1 MKGAYGRPGAPLKK
15 PSYIHV
21 CSTRGKLAGKVFAS
35 KILLTMAIRMRCA
48 FNRHHSYL
56 VPLYETTGFL
66 KALAALD

>member
-15 PSYIHV
+15 PSYRHV
-21 CSTRGKLAGKVFAS
+21 CSTRVKLADRC
-35 KILLTMAIRMRCA
+35 LLLKSSLRWPFVRCA
-48 FNRHHSYL
+48 FNHHHSYL